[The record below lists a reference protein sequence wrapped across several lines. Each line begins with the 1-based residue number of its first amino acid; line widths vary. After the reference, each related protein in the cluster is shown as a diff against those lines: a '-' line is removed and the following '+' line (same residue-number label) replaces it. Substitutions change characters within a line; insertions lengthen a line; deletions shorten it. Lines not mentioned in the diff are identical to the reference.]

1 MTDHKADLIHQ
12 LDAQRDDL
20 WALLNGIDPAVE
32 LYPGWFK
39 REFFAHIAGWEA
51 AVFEIF
57 RDHIAGVPFKT
68 YSHNNL
74 HDVDGANNAFVAER
88 AKITLPGA
96 QLECEINR
104 FAIKALLED
113 IPAAS
118 YDQPIA
124 FPWGQESVASWIAG
138 AINHERTHAAEI
150 RAVTQS
156 T

>member
-88 AKITLPGA
+88 ARNA
-96 QLECEINR
+96 R
-104 FAIKALLED
+104 
-113 IPAAS
+113 AAS
-118 YDQPIA
+118 CGSSTTPRRCSHDRA
-124 FPWGQESVASWIAG
+124 ASFC
-138 AINHERTHAAEI
+138 
-150 RAVTQS
+150 AVVGGSS
-156 T
+156 TFSPSRRSSP